1 MKLSTISLAIVL
13 AGIAGVASAAGQSK
27 VMHPI
32 VVSGAPISECVPPNG
47 NTGHA
52 CDAFDQLVRANF
64 TPREI
69 GMLFGY
75 QTSYPESRTGGID
88 KLEHRYQVVLQQYLA
103 AQNAAH
109 GANVAAK

>member
-1 MKLSTISLAIVL
+1 MRLSTISLAIVL
-13 AGIAGVASAAGQSK
+13 AGIAGVAFAAGQGK

-32 VVSGAPISECVPPNG
+32 VVSGAPISECLPPND

-75 QTSYPESRTGGID
+75 STSYPESRTGGID
-88 KLEHRYQVVLQQYLA
+88 KLQHRYQAVLQQYVA
-103 AQNAAH
+103 AQQAAK
-109 GANVAAK
+109 GADVAAK